1 MRSTRRTLALAAL
14 LLLGLALAACKPLTA
29 EELME
34 KSYAK
39 MDTLKTMNSSMEVII
54 EAAGQSMTVTGE
66 LQNELPDKSYAVLQS
81 SGQTV
86 EVLSLSLTELYIKD
100 AAGAWQAIP
109 AEQIKQLGL
118 TINSNDQ
125 MKQIREAMTELTLV
139 GDDTVNETPCK
150 KITYTL
156 DAEKAFTSIMDPSV
170 LDYIDMAT
178 VITKGEA
185 CIADKGFYM
194 LKNVMDLTFT
204 SQGTE
209 IHEAVTVINTK
220 FDEPVE
226 IPTP

>member
-1 MRSTRRTLALAAL
+1 MKSMRRTLAMAAL
-14 LLLGLALAACKPLTA
+14 LLLGIILTA
-29 EELME
+29 CAPKSAEEWLK
-34 KSYAK
+34 KSYDK
-39 MDTLKTMNSSMEVII
+39 MDTLKTMTSSMDVLI
-54 EAAGQSMTVTGE
+54 EAEGQSMTVTGE

-100 AAGAWQAIP
+100 ASGAWQAIP

-125 MKQIREAMTELTLV
+125 MKQVRDAMTNLALAGEETI
-139 GDDTVNETPCK
+139 NETTCQ
-150 KITYTL
+150 KITYDL

-170 LDYIDMAT
+170 LDYIDMET
-178 VITKGEA
+178 VVTKGEA
-185 CIADKGFYM
+185 CIAKKTYYM
-194 LKNVMDLTFT
+194 LKNVMDLTFS

-209 IHEAVTVINTK
+209 IHEAVTVVNNT